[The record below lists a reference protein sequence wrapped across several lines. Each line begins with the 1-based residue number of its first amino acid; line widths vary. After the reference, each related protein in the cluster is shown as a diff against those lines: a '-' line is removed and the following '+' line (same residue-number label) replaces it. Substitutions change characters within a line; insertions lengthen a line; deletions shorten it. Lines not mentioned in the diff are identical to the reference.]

1 MNEILSV
8 AKQTNFIDCQND
20 AGETPLFKAILY
32 GHLDCVM
39 ALLHEGAKMKITLPG
54 DVNVLHVAAEYG
66 HTEILK
72 YLLEYD
78 EAITDAL
85 LNTLCAG
92 DKRGFSPLHCAVSN
106 NHADCVELLLS
117 KKADIRLR
125 TTSNPHKSSTPLHI
139 AAVKNHVDIAK
150 ILLLFDRTTI
160 LEVNSMGWFPLH
172 SAGHHGSRDVI
183 TLLLR
188 EGADLSGY
196 TDGPKKFR
204 KTAIDLIINNLS
216 KPADFMEEVFDSY
229 IWTNN
234 LNVQDPNCEISV
246 DYRILMPSVC
256 ETDQMKVIQALI
268 KTGNRYGQKRL
279 LVHPL
284 VESFLYLKWKALLP
298 FFYTIIAMYALFV
311 MSLTTF
317 SVSVFFYRD
326 THDKP
331 PTWLSPYIWVYIVYV
346 TITLLLL
353 QVSPCIHYIIF
364 NK

>member
-1 MNEILSV
+1 MGNIDVLNEILSV
-8 AKQTNFIDCQND
+8 AKQSNFVDCQND
-20 AGETPLFKAILY
+20 EGETPLFKAIFN
-32 GHLDCVM
+32 GHLDCVK
-39 ALLHEGAKMKITLPG
+39 ALLAEGAKMKITLPG
-54 DVNVLHVAAEYG
+54 DVNVLHAAAEYG

-85 LNTLCAG
+85 LNTLTAA
-92 DKRGFSPLHCAVSN
+92 DRKGFGPIHFAVSN
-106 NHADCVELLLS
+106 NHADCMQLLLT
-117 KKADIRLR
+117 KNADIRLR
-125 TTSNPHKSSTPLHI
+125 TTCSPHKSSTPLHI
-139 AAVKNHVDIAK
+139 AAVKNHVDIAQ
-150 ILLLFDRTTI
+150 ILLYFDKTI
-160 LEVNSMGWFPLH
+160 IHEVNSMGWFPLH
-172 SAGHHGSRDVI
+172 SAAHHGSRDVI
-183 TLLLR
+183 SLLLR

-229 IWTNN
+229 IATNN

-311 MSLTTF
+311 MSLTIF
-317 SVSVFFYRD
+317 SVSVFFYKD
-326 THDKP
+326 TEDKP
-331 PTWLSPYIWVYIVYV
+331 PRWLSPYIWVYIVYI

-353 QVSPCIHYIIF
+353 QVSHYS
-364 NK
+364 